1 MENILSILNVFLVL
15 SIIGIIFYF
24 IDRKLVN
31 KKYYS
36 AYKKAYDYVFL
47 TLKEEDRD
55 RVLKN
60 LKEYQKEI
68 YENSQFIL
76 TDSLAL
82 NKSDLEKK
90 REDLEALSEKLS
102 KDKIFLISQVDKIHN
117 EVTNEDIEKAYDK
130 LKEEITYEIL
140 NLTKLINEK
149 EEAIN
154 QKIKN
159 NEDKNAK
166 LKTVEFAT
174 KSINEYSN
182 LIMLKLQNLANLLPF
197 YMLTAVEYLISY
209 DFFSQLLEANKVE
222 FYGYVIEL
230 KFFIPFL
237 VTTILLVAIDLSI
250 NFAKE
255 KKDSYSLVTGLFAF
269 ALFFIIAY
277 SRISPQLD
285 GDPQL
290 LLLEI
295 IKLGLFAGVIGLN
308 YFLMEKYNVKS
319 EELIFAPFQL
329 VTLVFELVVNTVL
342 KASTTGAKVAS
353 KNINIDKITFEN
365 EIKKL
370 KAEIDVLKDELNS
383 KNSKRNE
390 LFSKKDQEI
399 SKRKNSLTVELKKRL
414 DDISSQANFVKSELQ
429 KLDKK
434 HVKSIEL
441 DSQIRDGS
449 YDGTTAAVKKFFK
462 LK

>member
-1 MENILSILNVFLVL
+1 
-15 SIIGIIFYF
+15 
-24 IDRKLVN
+24 
-31 KKYYS
+31 
-36 AYKKAYDYVFL
+36 
-47 TLKEEDRD
+47 
-55 RVLKN
+55 
-60 LKEYQKEI
+60 
-68 YENSQFIL
+68 
-76 TDSLAL
+76 
-82 NKSDLEKK
+82 
-90 REDLEALSEKLS
+90 
-102 KDKIFLISQVDKIHN
+102 
-117 EVTNEDIEKAYDK
+117 
-130 LKEEITYEIL
+130 
-140 NLTKLINEK
+140 
-149 EEAIN
+149 
-154 QKIKN
+154 
-159 NEDKNAK
+159 
-166 LKTVEFAT
+166 
-174 KSINEYSN
+174 
-182 LIMLKLQNLANLLPF
+182 
-197 YMLTAVEYLISY
+197 
-209 DFFSQLLEANKVE
+209 
-222 FYGYVIEL
+222 
-230 KFFIPFL
+230 
-237 VTTILLVAIDLSI
+237 
-250 NFAKE
+250 
-255 KKDSYSLVTGLFAF
+255 
-269 ALFFIIAY
+269 
-277 SRISPQLD
+277 
-285 GDPQL
+285 
-290 LLLEI
+290 
-295 IKLGLFAGVIGLN
+295 
-308 YFLMEKYNVKS
+308 MEKYNVKS